1 VIARICASI
10 IFNGPV
16 VMEVSSSPG
25 LEGIE
30 AATSKDIAGMIIELI
45 ERNAQPH
52 RTRGSG

>member
-1 VIARICASI
+1 MIARIGASI

>member
-1 VIARICASI
+1 VIARIGASI

>member
-1 VIARICASI
+1 MIARIGASI
-10 IFNGPV
+10 IFYGPV
-16 VMEVSSSPG
+16 VMEVSASPG